1 MNTHLD
7 CIPCL
12 LKQIIAASR
21 LATKDIVIQE
31 NILEE
36 SLKKLTHLC
45 RKAAPP
51 VLAKELHDI
60 VKSLSDNTD
69 PYAEEKRYFN
79 ALMLEKYEH
88 FKDLVKSS
96 SNPLKTSVLLSIAG
110 NVIDFGA
117 YHHRHEIDISNELD
131 NILNSHLAINDFRL
145 FEEALNNAKKVVIFG
160 DNAGEIV
167 LDTLLVKAI
176 GKERVTYVVRGE
188 PIIND
193 ATLADAQSC
202 GMTNICTVIE
212 NGNGFPGTVFEAL
225 PKKLQNDFHNADVI
239 IAKGQGNF
247 ETMCKLNHE
256 NLFFLLKIKCHI
268 LAHEIGY
275 PVNSLILK
283 KQREKQL
290 QKPSSN

>member
-1 MNTHLD
+1 MMKTYLE

-21 LATKDIVIQE
+21 LATDNKAIHGK
-31 NILEE
+31 ILEE
-36 SLKKLTHLC
+36 SLKKLTTLC
-45 RKAAPP
+45 RKVPPP

-60 VKSLSDNTD
+60 VKSLSDNAD

-79 ALMLEKYEH
+79 TIMLEKYEY

-96 SNPLKTSVLLSIAG
+96 SNPLKTAVLLSIAG

-117 YHHRHEIDISNELD
+117 YHHRHEIDILSEIK
-131 NILNSHLAINDFRL
+131 NILNSCLVINDFNS
-145 FEEALNNAKKVVIFG
+145 FEKALNTAKKIIVFG

-176 GKERVTYVVRGE
+176 GKDLVTYVVRGE

-193 ATLADAQSC
+193 ATIADAQIS
-202 GMTNICTVIE
+202 GMTDICNVVE
-212 NGNGFPGTVFEAL
+212 NGMGFPGTILEAL
-225 PKKLQNDFHNADVI
+225 PKQLQNDFHHADVI

-247 ETMCKLNHE
+247 ETMCKLQHK
-256 NLFFLLKIKCHI
+256 NLFFLLKIKCPI
-268 LAHEIGY
+268 LSHSIGF

-283 KQREKQL
+283 KQGAKQ
-290 QKPSSN
+290 